1 MAEDG
6 LGKAIIFRLDPEK
19 DAEPTYAEYGVP
31 YKGSTILN
39 ILSYIYEN
47 LDSTFAF
54 RKACSKGICRCCIV
68 QVNGKPVMACMEP
81 ASEYMK
87 IEPHAKFEVI
97 KDLIV
102 DFERPKK

>member
-6 LGKAIIFRLDPEK
+6 LAKAIIFRLDPEK
-19 DAEPTYAEYGVP
+19 AGEASYSEFNVP

-39 ILSYIYEN
+39 VLSYIYEN
-47 LDSTFAF
+47 LDSTFSF
-54 RKACSKGICRCCIV
+54 RKACGKGICRCCV
-68 QVNGKPVMACMEP
+68 LQVNGKPVMACMEP

-87 IEPHAKFEVI
+87 IEPHLKFEVI

-102 DFERPKK
+102 DFDRPKQ